1 MIGQS
6 QIGKEEIGGF
16 QLRLK
21 ELRKLSSDENF
32 N

>member
-16 QLRLK
+16 QLSLK
-21 ELRKLSSDENF
+21 ELIKLFFRINF
-32 N
+32 F